1 VAKVFVTDIQPGQ
14 EVSSVFAVAE
24 KQLRVARNGSPFL
37 TLKLLDKTGS
47 ITGRIWENAEHASQS
62 ISLRTP
68 VCIRGKSELFRDE
81 LQIQVQAYSPVSPA
95 EIDPTD
101 FLPVCPAD
109 VTALYRKLKK
119 ILATVKSPPLH
130 QLVNHILANRD
141 LMAGFKLAPAA
152 KSVHHAYLGGL
163 VEHTA
168 SIVGLVSQVCAHYPD
183 LDRDLLI
190 AGAFLHDIGKI
201 QEFVYD
207 LYIEY
212 SDSGRLLG
220 HMVLGTQIL
229 DEQIRIIKH
238 FPSREALLLKHLIL
252 SHHGQTE
259 FGAVKLPMTR
269 EAFVLHFAD
278 DLDAKMH
285 TLSRI
290 LSESKEGDSCWTS
303 YQPLFSRFFLKG
315 LPEIQMDGQVPDKNE
330 VEESAVQLS
339 IWPPAAKKEAA
350 P

>member
-1 VAKVFVTDIQPGQ
+1 MAKVFVTDIQPGQ

-37 TLKLLDKTGS
+37 TLKLVDKTGS
-47 ITGRIWENAEHASQS
+47 ITGRIWENAEEASQS
-62 ISLRTP
+62 VSLRSP
-68 VCIRGKSELFRDE
+68 VRVRGKSELFRDE
-81 LQIQVQAYSPVSPA
+81 LQIQVQAYSAVPPE
-95 EIDPTD
+95 EIDPSD

-109 VTALYRKLKK
+109 VTSLYRKLKK
-119 ILATVKSPPLH
+119 ILSTVKSPPLH

-141 LMAGFKLAPAA
+141 LMARFKMAPAA

-168 SIVGLVSQVCAHYPD
+168 SVATLVSQVCIHYPD
-183 LDRDLLI
+183 LDRDILI
-190 AGAFLHDIGKI
+190 TGAFLHDIGKI
-201 QEFVYD
+201 EEFVYD
-207 LYIEY
+207 LCIEY

-220 HMVLGTQIL
+220 HMILGTQIL
-229 DEQIRIIKH
+229 DEQIRTVKQ
-238 FPSREALLLKHLIL
+238 FPTREALLLKHLIL

-269 EAFVLHFAD
+269 EGFVLHFAD

-290 LSESKEGDSCWTS
+290 LSESREADSYWTS

-315 LPEIQMDGQVPDKNE
+315 LPAIQEDGQIPDKNE
-330 VEESAVQLS
+330 VEEQAVQLS
-339 IWPPAAKKEAA
+339 IWPSAAKKDTAR
-350 P
+350 